1 MMDENSRWD
10 EQIDNDSASGKIDF
24 LFKQVPEEAAS
35 GLLREWPIPTIE
47 KPPTI

>member
-10 EQIDNDSASGKIDF
+10 EQIDDDSVSGKLDA
-24 LFKQVPEEAAS
+24 LFQEVPDEAAT